1 MSKQVAKADSFAAS
15 KHNGQLRKYTGEP
28 YIVHPRAVKALVSQ
42 VDHTEEMLIAA
53 LLHDTVEDTDTTLSE
68 IEASFGK
75 EVAELVY
82 WLTDV
87 SQPDDGNRAKRKA
100 LDRDHIAKAPPAA
113 KTIKIADLIDNS
125 KSIFQYD
132 KQFGK
137 VYFKEKILL
146 LEVLKEGDQTLLDMA
161 HQIIADQHWDC

>member
-1 MSKQVAKADSFAAS
+1 MSKQVAKADNFAAS

-28 YIVHPRAVKALVSQ
+28 YIVHPRAVKALVGQ
-42 VDHTEEMLIAA
+42 VDHTEEMLIAS

-87 SQPDDGNRAKRKA
+87 SQPDDGNRAIRKA
-100 LDRDHIAKAPPAA
+100 LDRAHISKAPPAA